1 MNELLESV
9 KKLYLKYEGDP
20 VGLTRLQ
27 TYVLNDINDMMEMYE
42 EEKKEKKEIEDK
54 IVDYIS
60 TFFYKNENK
69 YYSCLVREN
78 EKIHIKYDGLDFEIC
93 NSDIIWHEIITDLNP
108 HKFPKLSKFKHDI
121 AERALHNVLENDVF
135 NCIYFLKSWLSS
147 ANHLSS

>member
-9 KKLYLKYEGDP
+9 KKLYKKYEGDN

-69 YYSCLVREN
+69 Y
-78 EKIHIKYDGLDFEIC
+78 
-93 NSDIIWHEIITDLNP
+93 
-108 HKFPKLSKFKHDI
+108 
-121 AERALHNVLENDVF
+121 
-135 NCIYFLKSWLSS
+135 
-147 ANHLSS
+147 